1 MWGDIVAY
9 RCKLCG
15 ETFENLEE
23 AEMHLVL
30 HSDELLEEIDSDES

>member
-1 MWGDIVAY
+1 MAY

-15 ETFENLEE
+15 EIFESLEE

-30 HSDELLEEIDSDES
+30 HSDELLEEVDPNEDNNM

>member
-1 MWGDIVAY
+1 MAY

-15 ETFENLEE
+15 EIFEIREE

-30 HSDELLEEIDSDES
+30 HSDELIEEVDSNESNNM